1 MKKLFIMAAVL
12 TIGSHAFCYNAR
24 EIVGEKNYEI
34 LQKEGKIQ
42 LNRFNDE
49 DNDLELL
56 PDTEISRK
64 LFEGWKNHNLTSMAG
79 ENIYLVP
86 KNGSSIKDVSVI
98 LRSVSRLEGTTYYS
112 NRKKRTEVL
121 YKNAYC
127 IKNADDRTRIPDF
140 TQGNADGQVQYCV
153 LDDNSLG
160 KTNYR
165 ISYMQSEYEVA
176 AEFTN
181 VTPVSY
187 GPIKAVSEEKLLI
200 GAVFIDCGDEYIVYM
215 AERANFFNIGFLEGK
230 VKNSLLSRLEAI
242 YGCFVKQIGGKL

>member
-79 ENIYLVP
+79 ENLYLVP

-127 IKNADDRTRIPDF
+127 IKMLMTGR
-140 TQGNADGQVQYCV
+140 
-153 LDDNSLG
+153 
-160 KTNYR
+160 
-165 ISYMQSEYEVA
+165 EYLTLRRETLMVRFSIVCWMTIHLA
-176 AEFTN
+176 RQIIEYPTCN
-181 VTPVSY
+181 R
-187 GPIKAVSEEKLLI
+187 KMKLLLNLQ
-200 GAVFIDCGDEYIVYM
+200 M
-215 AERANFFNIGFLEGK
+215 
-230 VKNSLLSRLEAI
+230 
-242 YGCFVKQIGGKL
+242 

>member
-79 ENIYLVP
+79 ENLYLVP

-165 ISYMQSEYEVA
+165 ISYMQSENEVA

-200 GAVFIDCGDEYIVYM
+200 GAVFIDCGDDCIHGGTGE
-215 AERANFFNIGFLEGK
+215 FLQHWI
-230 VKNSLLSRLEAI
+230 S
-242 YGCFVKQIGGKL
+242 